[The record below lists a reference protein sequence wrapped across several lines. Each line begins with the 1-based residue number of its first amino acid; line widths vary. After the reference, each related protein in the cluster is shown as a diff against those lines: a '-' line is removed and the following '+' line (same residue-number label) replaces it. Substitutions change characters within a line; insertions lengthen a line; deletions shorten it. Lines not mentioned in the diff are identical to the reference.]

1 MGAIP
6 LPVKAAGEKG
16 IFPAVLESWHLF
28 AALFLQTDALL
39 AQAALV

>member
-1 MGAIP
+1 MGAIL

-16 IFPAVLESWHLF
+16 IFPAVLELWHLF
-28 AALFLQTDALL
+28 AALFLQSDALL